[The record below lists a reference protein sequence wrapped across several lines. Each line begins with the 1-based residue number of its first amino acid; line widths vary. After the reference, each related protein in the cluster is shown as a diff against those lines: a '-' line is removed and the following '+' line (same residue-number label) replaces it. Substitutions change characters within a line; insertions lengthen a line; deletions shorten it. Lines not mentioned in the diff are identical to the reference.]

1 MAAKK
6 PDESKHTEGKGHATP
21 TRKQQEALRKRPL
34 VLDTKKN
41 SKARRQKGK
50 TQRQREYDAMQ
61 NGDAQNMPPQHAG
74 LVRKFARDYIDSR
87 LTIGEFMLP
96 ITLVA
101 LGIMMFGGALDT
113 VVAITGLAIMLLFFT
128 WIVETILV
136 VNRMRKAA
144 IEKFGADKVT
154 GAYRWY
160 GLQRLSQ
167 MRVLRMP
174 KPQVRRGERPS

>member
-6 PDESKHTEGKGHATP
+6 SDETTPPTGKGHATP
-21 TRKQQEALRKRPL
+21 TRKEQEALRKRPL
-34 VLDTKKN
+34 VLDSKKDA
-41 SKARRQKGK
+41 KKRRQEGK
-50 TQRQREYDAMQ
+50 TQRQREYGAMQ
-61 NGDAQNMPPQHAG
+61 SGDSRHMPAQHAG
-74 LVRKFARDYIDSR
+74 VVRKFARDYIDSR

-101 LGIMMFGGALDT
+101 LGIMMFGGTLDT
-113 VVAITGLAIMLLFFT
+113 VVAITGLVIMLLFFA

-144 IEKFGADKVT
+144 VMKFGEAKVT

-174 KPQVRRGERPS
+174 KPQVRRGEHPS